1 MGGPGGYGC
10 LEQCARCRGK
20 QKLFLTQM
28 IKHLGGAI
36 TMAQKEIE
44 NGDFPATII
53 LAETIATTQQ
63 IEIHTMNQI
72 LASLG

>member
-1 MGGPGGYGC
+1 
-10 LEQCARCRGK
+10 
-20 QKLFLTQM
+20 
-28 IKHLGGAI
+28 
-36 TMAQKEIE
+36 MAQKEIE